1 MNRRNFIKTSA
12 LATGALAL
20 PFNFG
25 CSQNNQ
31 RDLYQISESLL
42 RKWIKGLFDLQI
54 KSGEHEGAVKCPAC
68 SLYHGRIGDAIY
80 PFLYLAKKDNNSDY
94 LDAGLKTFRW
104 TDKYMSNKDGSW
116 RNDFAN
122 KWRGITVFGA
132 IAATEALIYCGDILD
147 KKDFDL
153 IRNRLRA
160 AGDFM
165 RDFFVIGKTNINYTA
180 TAGQA
185 LWLLGE
191 FFDDQSYRNKAKLL
205 IGDTLKSFSENE
217 KFLFGEGRPV
227 DLISPKGCRL
237 VDLGYNVEE
246 SLPALIHYA
255 LDSNDKEALEMAI
268 MSMKTHL
275 EFMLPDGAWDN
286 SWGTRNFKWTYWGS
300 RTSDGCQSAMMLIAD
315 KDPAFYKGALKNA
328 ELYER
333 CTADNLLYG
342 GLHYVSHKIPPCI
355 HHTFAHAKVV
365 ANVLQHKK
373 PIPTSAESTKLPR
386 EEKYGLKHFK
396 DIDTVLVA
404 KGAYRATI
412 TALDVDYQAKN
423 KNGHASGGAL
433 TLLWHEK
440 AGAIIAGS
448 MNEYQIWEKQ
458 NMQYYP
464 DRIPT
469 CATPSIELFKN
480 KKRYTNLSDLF
491 AKMNHANLGDKVI
504 VSAKSKLVDAEQNS
518 PDDKSNCTS
527 KYEFTENDVK
537 IEYSCENTSARI
549 ALPIVARA
557 DEKFEMLNSTT
568 AIIRKENCAIKIS
581 ADKNLEV
588 LEIGK
593 EREFHFCPGFEF
605 IAFVIN
611 SNSAK
616 IKIEV
621 V

>member
-1 MNRRNFIKTSA
+1 MDRRNFMKTSV
-12 LATGALAL
+12 LATGAFAL
-20 PFNFG
+20 PFNLG

-42 RKWIKGLFDLQI
+42 RKWIKGLFDLQV
-54 KSGEHEGAVKCPAC
+54 KSGKHEGAVKCPAC
-68 SLYHGRIGDAIY
+68 SFYHGRVGDAIY

-116 RNDFAN
+116 RNDFTN
-122 KWRGITVFGA
+122 KWRGITVFGSVA
-132 IAATEALIYCGDILD
+132 VAESLIYCGDILD
-147 KKDFDL
+147 KKDYNS
-153 IRNRLRA
+153 IRERLRK

-165 RDFFVIGKTNINYTA
+165 HDFFVIGKTNINYTA

-191 FFDDQSYRNKAKLL
+191 FFDDKSYRKKAKLL
-205 IGDTLKSFSENE
+205 IGDTLKSFSKNE

-246 SLPALIHYA
+246 SLPALVHYA
-255 LDSNDKEALEMAI
+255 LDANDKEALEMTIA
-268 MSMKTHL
+268 SMKTHI

-300 RTSDGCQSAMMLIAD
+300 RTSDGCQSALALLAD
-315 KDPAFYKGALKNA
+315 KEPLFYKGALKNA
-328 ELYER
+328 ELFER
-333 CTADNLLYG
+333 CTANNLLHG

-355 HHTFAHAKVV
+355 HHTFTHAKVV
-365 ANVLQHKK
+365 ANVLQHQK
-373 PIPTSAESTKLPR
+373 PIPASADSIKLPR

-412 TALDVDYQAKN
+412 TALDMDYQPKY
-423 KNGHASGGAL
+423 KNGHASGGSL

-448 MNEYQIWEKQ
+448 MNDYQIWEKP
-458 NMQYYP
+458 NMQYYA
-464 DRIPT
+464 DRIPMST
-469 CATPSIELFKN
+469 TPRIELEQGEV
-480 KKRYTNLSDLF
+480 RYASVSDLS
-491 AKMNHANLGDKVI
+491 AKMTHSNLQNKVV
-504 VSAKSKLVDAEQNS
+504 VSAKSKLADALQNS
-518 PDDKSNCTS
+518 PEKPKCSS
-527 KYEFTENDVK
+527 KFEFTDALVS
-537 IEYSCENTSARI
+537 IEYTCENSSARI
-549 ALPIVARA
+549 VLPIIATSQ
-557 DEKFEMLNSTT
+557 EKLKMTDAKT
-568 AIIRKENCAIKIS
+568 AIIKKKNCSIKIS

-588 LEIGK
+588 VSVGK
-593 EREFHFCPGFEF
+593 EREFHFAPGFEF
-605 IAFVIN
+605 IPFVIN
-611 SNSAK
+611 SSSAK
-616 IKIEV
+616 IQIKV